1 MLPST
6 RLKIALEQ
14 LPARKLHHGQP
25 RTTRYQAIS
34 GEWVVLTPGL
44 QLLRSPPETASTQAV
59 SGEGSPQT
67 RSQVGTYQEGT
78 LFRWAEYHQHQFRR
92 RLTEQSLGP
101 YALSIIGGHQLQ
113 TSSTTQEYCKFLK
126 ALRPVRDRVHQSGTS
141 FFQSMQLVHHSRRR
155 LLTAFG
161 VLDRQSTQ
169 VQRHKG
175 HMVPGTMSFPH
186 RPGYPSSCLLLWDS
200 YLHNK
205 S

>member
-1 MLPST
+1 MDTSKQHHKLCFLAPGSR
-6 RLKIALEQ
+6 RLLNSS
-14 LPARKLHHGQP
+14 QP
-25 RTTRYQAIS
+25 ESCISDNHVPPGYQAIW
-34 GEWVVLTPGL
+34 GEWVTLTPGF

-126 ALRPVRDRVHQSGTS
+126 ALRPVRDRVHQPGTS
-141 FFQSMQLVHHSRRR
+141 FFQRACSWFIIVGDGCS
-155 LLTAFG
+155 
-161 VLDRQSTQ
+161 
-169 VQRHKG
+169 
-175 HMVPGTMSFPH
+175 
-186 RPGYPSSCLLLWDS
+186 LLLVCWIVS
-200 YLHNK
+200 QLRYNGTKVIWSLEQ
-205 S
+205 